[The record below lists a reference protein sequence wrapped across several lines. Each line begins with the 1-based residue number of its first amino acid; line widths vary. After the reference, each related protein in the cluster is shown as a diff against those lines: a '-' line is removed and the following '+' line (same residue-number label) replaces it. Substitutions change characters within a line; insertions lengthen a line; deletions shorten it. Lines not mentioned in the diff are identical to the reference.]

1 MTDTFER
8 EIGGRTLQLETG
20 RVANLANGSV
30 LIRYGDT
37 VLLVTAVMSDT
48 QREGVDFFPLT
59 IDFEERLYAVG
70 RIPGGWFRREGRP
83 SSAGILAARLTD
95 RPLRP
100 LFPKGMRNDVQV
112 VVTTLSVDQ
121 ENDPDILS
129 IIGASAALTISNIPF
144 GGPVSGTRMGYRDG
158 EFLINPTYTDLE
170 TSQLD
175 IVVAGT
181 KDAIVMVEAGATEV
195 SEEILVEAM
204 RRAQEVNAQ
213 VIDLQEEMQRRV
225 GKTKTEYTPAVT
237 SDEVKSAVISFANS
251 KNWDL
256 VGAAKDERSA
266 AMNEVRKELVEALS
280 EKYEKKE
287 LLAALEDHMSKTIR
301 DRILNDAV
309 RPDGRKTDE
318 IRPITTEV
326 GILPRTH
333 GTGLFTRGETQAL
346 TILTLGSMGDQQRM
360 DGLEPETSRRY
371 LHHYNFPPYS
381 VGEARPLRGASRRDI
396 GHGALAERAL
406 APVIP
411 GDDVFPYT
419 IRLVSEIL
427 SSNGSSSMAST
438 CGSTLALMDGGV
450 PIRAPVAGVAMGL
463 IKGDDRFQVLTDIA
477 GMEDH
482 YGDMDFKVAGTAEG
496 VTALQMDIK
505 IKGITYAIL
514 EQALAQAKTARLF
527 ILDKMR
533 EAIAEPRDN
542 LSPFAPRMF
551 RITVPQDK
559 IGAVIGPGGRMIR
572 SIIDETKCSV
582 DIEDDGT
589 VFIGSPNEEMAQKAI
604 SIIEGL
610 TKDVELG
617 QTYTGTVARLTNF
630 GAFVE
635 ILPGKDGLVRV
646 EDLADHPVSRPEE
659 VVQVGDEIEVMVI
672 EVDSMGRVNL
682 SARAVLAGLTLEEA
696 IEVSQRDQQ
705 ASRASRGPGGGGG
718 GRGFGGGGDRGGR
731 GGGGRGYG
739 GGGGDRG
746 GRGGGDR
753 GPRPSGGG
761 YGGGGNGGGGQRRSG
776 GGGYGGGGGGGGGQ
790 RRSGSGGFGGQR
802 RGSPGGGGAY
812 GPSGGG
818 GRQPDGGGEA
828 GFRREPG
835 SPPPPPPPAPM
846 RRW

>member
-1 MTDTFER
+1 MVDVFER
-8 EIGGRTLQLETG
+8 EIGGRTLRLETG
-20 RVANLANGSV
+20 KMAGLANGSV

-37 VLLVTAVMSDT
+37 VLLVTATMSQT
-48 QREGVDFFPLT
+48 PREGTDFFPLT
-59 IDFEERLYAVG
+59 IDFEERLYAAG
-70 RIPGGWFRREGRP
+70 KIPGGWFRREGRP
-83 SSAGILAARLTD
+83 STTGILAARLTD

-100 LFPKGMRNDVQV
+100 LFPKGMRNDVQCV
-112 VVTTLSVDQ
+112 ITTLSVDL

-129 IIGASAALTISNIPF
+129 IIGASAALSISDIPF
-144 GGPVSGTRMGYRDG
+144 SGPVSGTRIGYRDG
-158 EFLINPTYTDLE
+158 EYLVNPTYTDLE

-195 SEEILVEAM
+195 SEEILLEAM

-213 VIDLQEEMQRRV
+213 VIALQEEMQAKI
-225 GKTKTEYTPAVT
+225 GKPKLEFAAAVL
-237 SDEVKSAVISFANS
+237 SDELKRAVVDFANS
-251 KNWDL
+251 RNWDL
-256 VGAAKDERSA
+256 VGAGKDERGE
-266 AMNEVRKELVEALS
+266 AMQAVRKELVGALGEQFPANQLKDALEEHMAHTIRGRILS
-280 EKYEKKE
+280 EGG
-287 LLAALEDHMSKTIR
+287 
-301 DRILNDAV
+301 
-309 RPDGRKTDE
+309 RPDGRRPDE
-318 IRPITTEV
+318 IRPINVEV
-326 GILPRTH
+326 GLLPRTH
-333 GTGLFTRGETQAL
+333 GSGLFTRGETQAL
-346 TILTLGSMGDQQRM
+346 TVLTLGSMGEQQRL
-360 DGLEPETSRRY
+360 DGLEPDQTRRY

-381 VGEARPLRGASRRDI
+381 VGEARPMRGASRRDL

-406 APVIP
+406 LPVVP
-411 GDDVFPYT
+411 SEDVFPYT

-450 PIRAPVAGVAMGL
+450 PIKSPVAGVAMGL
-463 IKGDDRFQVLTDIA
+463 VKGEDSRYQVLTDIA

-482 YGDMDFKVAGTAEG
+482 YGDMDFKVAGTKEG

-505 IKGITYAIL
+505 IKGITYEIL
-514 EQALAQAKTARLF
+514 EQALAQAKVARLF
-527 ILDKMR
+527 ILDKM
-533 EAIAEPRDN
+533 AAVIAAPRSEM
-542 LSPFAPRMF
+542 SPFAPRMF

-572 SIIDETKCSV
+572 SIIEETKCSV

-659 VVQVGDEIEVMVI
+659 VVQVGDEIKVMVI

-682 SARAVLAGLTLEEA
+682 SARAVSEGLTLQEA

-705 ASRASRGPGGGGG
+705 ASRASRPMGGGDRG
-718 GRGFGGGGDRGGR
+718 GRGGGYGGGGDRGGR
-731 GGGGRGYG
+731 GGGGGYG
-739 GGGGDRG
+739 GGAGGQRRGSGGGDRG
-746 GRGGGDR
+746 GRGF
-753 GPRPSGGG
+753 
-761 YGGGGNGGGGQRRSG
+761 GGGNGGGGQRRPSGGGGGYGGQRRSPGG
-776 GGGYGGGGGGGGGQ
+776 GGGYGGGQ
-790 RRSGSGGFGGQR
+790 PQTR
-802 RGSPGGGGAY
+802 PGGEGG
-812 GPSGGG
+812 
-818 GRQPDGGGEA
+818 DA